1 MSRALIGVGVGAMAL
16 WLSACS
22 TQPQRVGVDYP
33 PVAVPRSPV
42 AAPPAQRPS
51 VPAAVESFAAG
62 LGHDAGYERSALLT
76 DTFYRNA
83 EVLLQ
88 QVSRS
93 GAMGINRGW
102 ESNARKGG
110 EWYIEEQ
117 RFADTII
124 GAGVNRN
131 RADLI
136 DAGLRALEWGFA
148 QQAPDGSFPCRD
160 NFLSTS
166 YFVAAAGHSI
176 WLLET
181 SGSSRGFET
190 RLGAIRE
197 PLTRAARWLKSNSE
211 LPTVTTQSDTFVSR
225 YFLTGYALAIS
236 GRVLGSQEL
245 SVAGAANV
253 RKGLERQLP
262 SGVFPESGGF
272 DASVQAEALVYLLRF
287 SDHAASQSMRN
298 AAAGPLSRGL
308 QWLEGRV
315 NPQGVVSTA
324 GNSRAGAGKERDRT
338 GQPRRISAV
347 AVSRAFGL
355 ARFVLDGAE
364 PYERLARLVALAKQ
378 PS

>member
-1 MSRALIGVGVGAMAL
+1 
-16 WLSACS
+16 
-22 TQPQRVGVDYP
+22 
-33 PVAVPRSPV
+33 
-42 AAPPAQRPS
+42 
-51 VPAAVESFAAG
+51 
-62 LGHDAGYERSALLT
+62 
-76 DTFYRNA
+76 
-83 EVLLQ
+83 
-88 QVSRS
+88 
-93 GAMGINRGW
+93 
-102 ESNARKGG
+102 
-110 EWYIEEQ
+110 
-117 RFADTII
+117 
-124 GAGVNRN
+124 
-131 RADLI
+131 
-136 DAGLRALEWGFA
+136 RALEWGFA

-181 SGSSRGFET
+181 SGSNRGFET

-197 PLTRAARWLKSNSE
+197 PLSRAARWLMSNSD
-211 LPTVTTQSDTFVSR
+211 LSSVTSQADTFVSR

-272 DASVQAEALVYLLRF
+272 DASFQAEALVYLLRF

-355 ARFVLDGAE
+355 ARYVLDGAE
-364 PYERLARLVALAKQ
+364 AYERLARLVALAKQ

>member
-1 MSRALIGVGVGAMAL
+1 VSRALAGVGVGIMAL

-33 PVAVPRSPV
+33 PVPAPRNSV
-42 AAPPAQRPS
+42 APPPAQRPP
-51 VPAAVESFAAG
+51 VPAIESFAAG
-62 LGHDAGYERSALLT
+62 NGHDARYERSALLT
-76 DTFYRNA
+76 DTVYRNA

-181 SGSSRGFET
+181 TGSNRGFET

-197 PLTRAARWLKSNSE
+197 PLSRAARWLMSSSD
-211 LPTVTTQSDTFVSR
+211 LSSVTSQADTFVSR

-253 RKGLERQLP
+253 RKGFERQLP
-262 SGVFPESGGF
+262 SGVFPEGGGF
-272 DASVQAEALVYLLRF
+272 DASFQAEALVYLLRF

-315 NPQGVVSTA
+315 NPQGVVSTT

-355 ARFVLDGAE
+355 ARYVLDGAE